1 MDQISLSHSPHDR
14 PLETRQTGQQPP
26 PVGTCDFV
34 QLLTFIN
41 TSQCYNTLVED
52 AFLSDNETA
61 PGQLAEQYCT
71 QACAGNFIDFVM
83 NTWNCTAS
91 QKDIYRLIISRL
103 CSQNN
108 GRRCITYSLADFPF
122 TGCELAATSSTPDSV
137 CSADYR
143 DSILFAVNEAGCC
156 LALEISLL
164 DSIGVPMIDN
174 VLNTCDIQLPSACP
188 LDYAAA
194 ASTSNISL
202 SMFFVAI
209 FVAIIV
215 SY

>member
-71 QACAGNFIDFVM
+71 QACAGNFLDFVM

-91 QKDIYRLIISRL
+91 LKEIYRFTISRI
-103 CSQNN
+103 CSQND
-108 GRRCITYSLADFPF
+108 GRRCITYSLTDIPF
-122 TGCELAATSSTPDSV
+122 TGCEPAATSTTPM
-137 CSADYR
+137 CSADCR

-164 DSIGVPMIDN
+164 DSIGVPVPVIDN
-174 VLNTCDIQLPSACP
+174 VLDTCDIQLPSACP

-194 ASTSNISL
+194 ASTRSISL
-202 SMFFVAI
+202 SIFFVAI